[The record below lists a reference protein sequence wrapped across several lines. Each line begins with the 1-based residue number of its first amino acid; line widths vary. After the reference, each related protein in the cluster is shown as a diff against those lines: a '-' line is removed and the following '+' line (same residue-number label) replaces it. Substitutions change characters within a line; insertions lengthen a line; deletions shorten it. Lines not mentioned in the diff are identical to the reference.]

1 MSKRYIEVRPQN
13 NPSNGLI
20 SYKRGNPQIS
30 FLIGEQNAFLLG
42 KTIRLSGKFH
52 AFSNSAETAPVAVQN
67 INSRIGIYS
76 IVDQLIL
83 RSNRNKATIEHIR
96 DYNRMMQSYFQV
108 SSGKADGMSHL
119 NMSALTMPN
128 FEACRQEA
136 LTTAGRDFSFHLP
149 SGLLNGTDGIP
160 LSNQFGIGGLELTI
174 MLAPDASVFYSNT
187 GVTTTI
193 VDAFYQLSDLRLSCE
208 LEVPPPDQLSQ
219 LMKLS
224 SGQLEYNS
232 ISSQYATVNSGNA
245 IINFSLG
252 LSKVQSVF
260 VNMIPARYLNN
271 LGFDSMATLM
281 PINVDGSLAG
291 LRTQINTRSGVRY
304 PRDFVIDTN
313 LREAPNTNV
322 VDPQVLRNYFNAI
335 SKWTDVNPETYL
347 SSTTANRNYTGDIT
361 SYGQVAEGGVCFG
374 LGVTYDQIGSGTAD
388 FSMVQ
393 WGLEADID
401 LTSDEPQAVFIFA
414 VNKNTLVFNNEG
426 LQVLS

>member
-1 MSKRYIEVRPQN
+1 MSKRYIEVRPLN
-13 NPSNGLI
+13 NPSDGKI
-20 SYKRGNPQIS
+20 SYKKGNPQIS
-30 FLIGEQNAFLLG
+30 FLIGEQDAFLLG

-52 AFSNSAETAPVAVQN
+52 AFSNSAETAPVDVQN

-76 IVDQLIL
+76 IIDQLIL
-83 RSNRNKATIEHIR
+83 RSNRNKASIEHIR

-108 SSGKADGMSHL
+108 SAGKADGISHL

-128 FEACRQEA
+128 FETCRKEV

-174 MLAPDASVFYSNT
+174 MLSPDASVFFSNSGT
-187 GVTTTI
+187 PDTM
-193 VDAFYQLSDLRLSCE
+193 VDCFYQLSDLRLSCE
-208 LEVPPPDQLSQ
+208 LEIPPPDQLSQ
-219 LMKLS
+219 LMKLD
-224 SGQLEYNS
+224 SGTLEYNS

-245 IINFSLG
+245 IVNFSLG

-271 LGFDSMATLM
+271 LSFDSMATLM
-281 PINVDGSLAG
+281 PVNVGGSLAG
-291 LRTQINTRSGVRY
+291 LRNQVNTRSGVRY

-313 LREAPNTNV
+313 LREAPDTNV

-347 SSTTANRNYTGDIT
+347 SSTTANRNYTGAVT
-361 SYGQVAEGGVCFG
+361 SYGQVAEGGPVFG
-374 LGVTYDQIGSGTAD
+374 MGVTYDQIGSGTAD
-388 FSMVQ
+388 FSTVQ
-393 WGLEADID
+393 WGLEADIN
-401 LTSDEPQAVFIFA
+401 LTSDEPQALFIFA
-414 VNKNTLVFNNEG
+414 VNKNTLVFDNNG